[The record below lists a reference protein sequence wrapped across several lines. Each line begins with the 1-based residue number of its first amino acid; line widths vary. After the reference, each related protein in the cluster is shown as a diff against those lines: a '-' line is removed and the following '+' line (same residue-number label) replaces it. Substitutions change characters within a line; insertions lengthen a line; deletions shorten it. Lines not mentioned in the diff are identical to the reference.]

1 MTIPKE
7 GKGQIVEKRFKKDFE
22 KSYEEYN
29 DIDFE
34 FSKDEKDFMKF
45 RNQIGLVFMIFI
57 NHGWILNFWN
67 YHPIEKLWLAHK
79 IQREFNEKSKS
90 DNYCQQTEMNEF
102 KDEQKRMNSKIDKLE
117 NKLED
122 ILKKTSEILTQL
134 AADKS

>member
-1 MTIPKE
+1 
-7 GKGQIVEKRFKKDFE
+7 
-22 KSYEEYN
+22 
-29 DIDFE
+29 
-34 FSKDEKDFMKF
+34 MK
-45 RNQIGLVFMIFI
+45 
-57 NHGWILNFWN
+57 
-67 YHPIEKLWLAHK
+67 AHR

-122 ILKKTSEILTQL
+122 ILKKTSEILAQL